1 MSPNEHQLRAALRQ
15 GEGDRPDADVIIFS
29 ARAARVARRRTAWA
43 VVGSVAAVLLVG
55 GGITALSLAGDG
67 SGSSA
72 SSGAAAGG
80 ASAPA
85 PAPANRPPGT
95 GNTLPGSTKQ
105 TAPACPRVLPSVSH
119 APTRSSGRLFPD
131 GVIAIRICL
140 YPVGSSA
147 LNATNEL
154 TAAAAQRLVEQLEG
168 SPKPAPQTACTADL
182 GPTMLLLGRTA
193 TGDVPGV
200 VGNLGGCGAVSNGTA
215 VRLARPVLEEQAH
228 IILPRLGTPGLNTP
242 GPGPS

>member
-15 GEGDRPDADVIIFS
+15 GEGDRPDADEIIFS
-29 ARAARVARRRTAWA
+29 ARAARAARRRTAWA

-72 SSGAAAGG
+72 SSGGAAGG
-80 ASAPA
+80 AAVPPDRS
-85 PAPANRPPGT
+85 PGT
-95 GNTLPGSTKQ
+95 GTRAGPLPPTV
-105 TAPACPRVLPSVSH
+105 PACPRVLPSVPQPPS
-119 APTRSSGRLFPD
+119 RSSGQLFPD

-140 YPVGSSA
+140 YPVESST

-154 TAAAAQRLVEQLEG
+154 TGTAAQRLVEQLES

-193 TGDVPGV
+193 TGDVPNV
-200 VGNLGGCGAVSNGTA
+200 VGNLGGCGSVSNGTA
-215 VRLARPVLEEQAH
+215 IRLARPVLEEQAH